1 MKRRWPSFATPQ
13 QLGFAVLLLGITLTL
28 SYSDWLWRAD
38 KALYDANHRLLARAA
53 AAEVVIVAVD
63 EYSLSTLG
71 RWPWPRHLHAAL
83 IDQLTA
89 AGADTIMLDFI
100 FAEPDNSDPGNDLA
114 LAAAM
119 QRHGRVILPLLVEQR
134 QLGGQLLETLPLP
147 RFVSAA
153 ASIGHAHMELDADG
167 IARSVYLLEGL
178 GTPHWPHLA
187 VAALRLLEPGRWQ
200 TLPGRH
206 NPNPEQNEASHNLLL
221 RDAQVLIPFAGP
233 PGHYAHI
240 SYAQVLTGHYLPD
253 TFRDKIVFVGTTAT
267 GLGDVL
273 PTPVSGFNQPMPG
286 VEINANIFDAL
297 RYHLAVE
304 PLQPWLRITISLLI
318 ILVPVLL
325 FPRLSPRAAL
335 LMAGTLLLATLA
347 LSALLISRF
356 QLWFPTAAVL
366 VPLLLAYPLWSWQRL
381 EYTSRFLTLELKRLR
396 DEPTLMQLSPINDM
410 ERIMQFVQQQLPLN
424 GWVLHDQEGRSVA
437 IWGQPPQKTGPQ
449 LGTPQWRSNH
459 MGEWWI
465 RLERSGQQWRLGINS
480 GSTAPPTIEQ
490 ENLLLSLVQPWLPA
504 SKQEPA
510 SSVERFE
517 ARVQAVQ
524 EAVAGMQAMR
534 RFINDSLSQMADG
547 VVVVNSLGQIVLIN
561 PKAIAYFGLQCEAPT
576 LIGHS
581 AIELLNTLDNQR
593 PERWERLLALP
604 LKTGETTQSE
614 TRSATGRDLL
624 IRCAPLSLAQQQRS
638 GLVIN
643 LSDITH
649 LLDIERS
656 RADTLRFLSHDLR
669 APLVSLLALAD
680 LARTPGSRIAQEELI
695 LRIEEH
701 AHTTLTLAEEFLNL
715 SQIEGALHLEL
726 RPVEFTTIALNAID
740 AVWDQAR
747 MQQITLI
754 EALPETLIL
763 VMADPT
769 VLQRVLVNLLSNAI
783 KYSATGT
790 NIELTMHTSGGIV
803 TCCVQD
809 QGAGIAAAE
818 IPRLFERFYRSRTA
832 IESGIQGTG
841 LGLAFVKSAMEKLGG
856 SVDLS
861 SEVGKGSNFCI
872 HLPLLEEHQDGS
884 HIT

>member
-1 MKRRWPSFATPQ
+1 
-13 QLGFAVLLLGITLTL
+13 
-28 SYSDWLWRAD
+28 
-38 KALYDANHRLLARAA
+38 
-53 AAEVVIVAVD
+53 
-63 EYSLSTLG
+63 
-71 RWPWPRHLHAAL
+71 
-83 IDQLTA
+83 
-89 AGADTIMLDFI
+89 
-100 FAEPDNSDPGNDLA
+100 
-114 LAAAM
+114 
-119 QRHGRVILPLLVEQR
+119 
-134 QLGGQLLETLPLP
+134 
-147 RFVSAA
+147 
-153 ASIGHAHMELDADG
+153 
-167 IARSVYLLEGL
+167 
-178 GTPHWPHLA
+178 
-187 VAALRLLEPGRWQ
+187 
-200 TLPGRH
+200 
-206 NPNPEQNEASHNLLL
+206 
-221 RDAQVLIPFAGP
+221 
-233 PGHYAHI
+233 
-240 SYAQVLTGHYLPD
+240 
-253 TFRDKIVFVGTTAT
+253 
-267 GLGDVL
+267 
-273 PTPVSGFNQPMPG
+273 
-286 VEINANIFDAL
+286 
-297 RYHLAVE
+297 
-304 PLQPWLRITISLLI
+304 
-318 ILVPVLL
+318 
-325 FPRLSPRAAL
+325 
-335 LMAGTLLLATLA
+335 
-347 LSALLISRF
+347 
-356 QLWFPTAAVL
+356 
-366 VPLLLAYPLWSWQRL
+366 
-381 EYTSRFLTLELKRLR
+381 RFLTLELKRLR

-410 ERIMQFVQQQLPLN
+410 ERVMQFVQQQLPLI
-424 GWVLHDQEGRSVA
+424 GWVLHDQEGRNIA
-437 IWGQPPQKTGPQ
+437 AWGLPPKKIRPQ
-449 LGTPQWRSNH
+449 LGTPQWRSNRT
-459 MGEWWI
+459 GEWWI
-465 RLERSGQQWRLGINS
+465 RLERNGQQWRLGINS

-614 TRSATGRDLL
+614 TRSAAGRDLL

-680 LARTPGSRIAQEELI
+680 LARTPGSGIAQEELV

-861 SEVGKGSNFCI
+861 SEVGKGSNFCL